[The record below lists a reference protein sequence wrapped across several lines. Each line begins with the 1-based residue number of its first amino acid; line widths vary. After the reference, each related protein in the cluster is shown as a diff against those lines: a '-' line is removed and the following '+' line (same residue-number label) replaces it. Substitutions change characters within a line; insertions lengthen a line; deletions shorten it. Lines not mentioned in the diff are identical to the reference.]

1 MISVYDPWIG
11 EEEADA
17 VRQAVLRGEI
27 SGTFGTTIPLFEEQ
41 FAKEIGCR
49 HGIAVTSGTTAL
61 HLAVA
66 ACHFSP
72 GDEILLSASTNIATA
87 LAIVHNNLIPVPIDS
102 EPATWNLNPDLI
114 EDLVTPKTRA
124 IIPVHLFGHPARMDK
139 IIAIAAR
146 HDLKVIEDCA
156 ESHGATWQG
165 KTTGTWGDLGCFSFY
180 ANKILTTG
188 EGGMILTDDDAL
200 AEELRLLRN
209 LAFKQPR
216 FHHDKLG
223 FNFRMTGFQA
233 AMGLVQLSR
242 FHEILERKRR
252 IADWYNS
259 SLRGTPGITLPEDCT
274 GGRHVYWVY
283 GILLDPGRNRDE
295 IMRWMSQSG
304 VETRAFFYPMNR
316 QPCLQKIPGF
326 QSLPCPIAEGLGE
339 QGFYLP
345 SGPNLSEQQVNHI
358 STLVRK
364 AVQFSAEP

>member
-61 HLAVA
+61 HLALA

-87 LAIVHNNLIPVPIDS
+87 LAIVHNSLVPVPIDS
-102 EPATWNLNPDLI
+102 EPASWNLNPDLI
-114 EDLVTPKTRA
+114 DDLVTAKTRA
-124 IIPVHLFGHPARMDK
+124 IMPVHLFGRPAPMDK
-139 IIAIAAR
+139 ISAAAER
-146 HDLKVIEDCA
+146 HNLKIIEDCA

-165 KTTGTWGDLGCFSFY
+165 KRTGAWGDLGCFSFY

-216 FHHDKLG
+216 FQHDKVG
-223 FNFRMTGFQA
+223 FNFRMTGYQA

-242 FHEILERKRR
+242 FHEILEKKRR
-252 IADWYNS
+252 IADWYHQ
-259 SLRGTPGITLPEDCT
+259 SLQGFPGITLPEDCQE
-274 GGRHVYWVY
+274 GRHVYCVY
-283 GILLDPGRNRDE
+283 GVLLDPGLNRE
-295 IMRWMSQSG
+295 PIMTWLRQSG
-304 VETRAFFYPMNR
+304 VETRAFFYPMNL

-326 QSLPCPIAEGLGE
+326 RFLPCPVAEGLGE
-339 QGFYLP
+339 RGFYLP
-345 SGPNLSEQQVNHI
+345 SGPNLSESQVINI
-358 STLVRK
+358 SHMLRK
-364 AVQFSAEP
+364 AVQIFADA